1 MKELKLLLFFAIVQ
15 FFNCEDSYYIKIGEK
30 TFPFTLKNT
39 SAANELKAK
48 LPLKIQMTNL
58 NGNEVYYSF
67 SDSFTTNTKS
77 VGTINTGDIY
87 LYQSNTL
94 VLFYKT
100 FITSYSYTELGNL
113 TNSEGLEEAIWSSS
127 QVMVE
132 WGRGITGTDNTD
144 ENSDDSTNNSD
155 TDEVFVSINGTNQ
168 KNSHLTIKFNYVFGI
183 LLSLL
188 LI

>member
-1 MKELKLLLFFAIVQ
+1 MKELKLLLFFVIVQ
-15 FFNCEDSYYIKIGEK
+15 CFSCDDSYYIKIGEK
-30 TFPFTLKNT
+30 TFPFTLKSTN
-39 SAANELKAK
+39 AANELKTK
-48 LPLKIQMTNL
+48 LPLKIQMTNF

-100 FITSYSYTELGNL
+100 FTTTYSYTELGSL
-113 TNSEGLEEAIWSSS
+113 TNSEGLAEAIGSSS
-127 QVMVE
+127 PVMVE
-132 WGRGITGTDNTD
+132 WGITGTNKTDN
-144 ENSDDSTNNSD
+144 STNNND
-155 TDEVFVSINGTNQ
+155 TDEVFVPINGTNQ
-168 KNSHLTIKFNYVFGI
+168 KNNHLTIKFNYLFGI

>member
-48 LPLKIQMTNL
+48 LPLKIQMTNF
-58 NGNEVYYSF
+58 NGNEVYYTF

-100 FITSYSYTELGNL
+100 FTTTYSYTELGSL
-113 TNSEGLEEAIWSSS
+113 TNSEGLAEAIGSSS

-132 WGRGITGTDNTD
+132 WGITGTDKTD

-168 KNSHLTIKFNYVFGI
+168 KNNHLTIKFNYEYGI
-183 LLSLL
+183 LFPLL